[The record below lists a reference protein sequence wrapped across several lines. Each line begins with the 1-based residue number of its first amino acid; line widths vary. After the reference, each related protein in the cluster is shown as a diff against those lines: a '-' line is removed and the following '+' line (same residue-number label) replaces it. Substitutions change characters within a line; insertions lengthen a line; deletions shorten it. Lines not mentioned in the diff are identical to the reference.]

1 MAVSRTDRDEAGAPG
16 ARGESAPGA
25 FPRGD
30 RGRAMRSDRA
40 VSGAG
45 MSGAPI
51 ALLDATVPVGGTVP
65 AGRIPGIASGGIVAV
80 ILVLPV
86 ILLLAGAGSF

>member
-1 MAVSRTDRDEAGAPG
+1 
-16 ARGESAPGA
+16 
-25 FPRGD
+25 
-30 RGRAMRSDRA
+30 
-40 VSGAG
+40 